1 MSSVAN
7 EILKALDINALQ
19 GGCDGNACA
28 CDCSERCLRFST
40 LSARVGVFQTVHEG
54 SGYNNINN
62 AALTRDC
69 MGKVITWSTISARQG
84 VFSNIVLTDNISD
97 YVTVGANINKDGF
110 YHTYDTYVARD
121 AYFGFTTINP
131 NYTNFSTMC
140 DMYDTSGDL
149 IGPTGLRGFVGPT
162 GIDGPR
168 GYTGVTGYTGIQGP
182 PGTASLT
189 GATGYTGTIGPT
201 VTFPVLFTDT
211 SYNTI
216 TAYGGIRSDSLATNT
231 LSTSSAYV
239 KYINATDLS
248 VSGQTTVGAIA
259 EPLSIFV
266 SSIGVVTHDC
276 SKYSVFYHSD
286 IAGDFTANFT
296 NLPTTN
302 NRVIVETIV
311 LEQKAKPFYANTIK
325 IEGTT
330 CPIKWIFNSVPEPAE
345 NTLEIESLTLFH
357 VGNAWNVVGQYTSF
371 G

>member
-1 MSSVAN
+1 MSSRSATN
-7 EILKALDINALQ
+7 EYLKALDINVSQ
-19 GGCDGNACA
+19 GLCAEGNCA

-131 NYTNFSTMC
+131 NYTKFSTMC
-140 DMYDTSGDL
+140 DMYDTSADL
-149 IGPTGLRGFVGPT
+149 IGPTGLRGLIGPI
-162 GIDGPR
+162 GMDGPR
-168 GYTGVTGYTGIQGP
+168 GHTGYTGIQGL
-182 PGTASLT
+182 PGTATFT
-189 GATGYTGTIGPT
+189 GATGCTGTIGPT

-211 SYNTI
+211 SSNAI
-216 TAYGGIRSDSLATNT
+216 NAYGGIQSDSMATNT

-239 KYINATDLS
+239 KYINATNLS

-266 SSIGVVTHDC
+266 SSADVVTHDC
-276 SKYSVFYHSD
+276 SKYSVFYHTD
-286 IAGDFTANFT
+286 ISNNFIANFT
-296 NLPTTN
+296 NLPVTN

-311 LEQKAKPFYANTIK
+311 LEQKASPFYANAIK
-325 IEGTT
+325 IEGVP

-345 NTLEIESLTLFH
+345 NTLEIESLTLFR